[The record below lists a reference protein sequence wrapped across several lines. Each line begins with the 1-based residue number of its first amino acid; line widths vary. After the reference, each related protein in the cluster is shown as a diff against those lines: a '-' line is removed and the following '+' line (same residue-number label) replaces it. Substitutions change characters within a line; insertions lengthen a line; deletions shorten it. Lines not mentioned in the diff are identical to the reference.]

1 MFMFMNHGCQ
11 ININMAIK
19 RLIMVSILEKIQK
32 AYALFL
38 SDRIVVPSKHAS
50 EKASIF
56 GMTKKNSSIQICL
69 SND

>member
-1 MFMFMNHGCQ
+1 
-11 ININMAIK
+11 
-19 RLIMVSILEKIQK
+19 MVSILEKIQK

-56 GMTKKNSSIQICL
+56 GMTKKIL
-69 SND
+69 VYKFVL